1 MAPFVPLA
9 SGILLLLSL
18 IDTSR
23 ACTCASPHPQT
34 AFCNSDFVIRAKFMG
49 TTAINMTT
57 FHKRYEIKVT
67 KMFKGSD
74 ALGHANDIRF
84 LYTPAM
90 ESLCGYFHPSQN
102 RSEEFLVA
110 GQLRAGNLHVTT
122 CSFVVPWH
130 SLSSSQQKGVTKTY
144 SAGCGA
150 CTVFPCSS
158 IPCKLLSDT
167 HCLWTD
173 MLLSGSDKGFQSRH
187 LACLPQESGMCTWQ
201 SLRTKT
207 H

>member
-150 CTVFPCSS
+150 CTVSAWALRSSAWRLFLGLYLKPQACSFGVS
-158 IPCKLLSDT
+158 LFIYPLQIVERHSLLMD
-167 HCLWTD
+167 
-173 MLLSGSDKGFQSRH
+173 RH
-187 LACLPQESGMCTWQ
+187 APEWF
-201 SLRTKT
+201 
-207 H
+207 